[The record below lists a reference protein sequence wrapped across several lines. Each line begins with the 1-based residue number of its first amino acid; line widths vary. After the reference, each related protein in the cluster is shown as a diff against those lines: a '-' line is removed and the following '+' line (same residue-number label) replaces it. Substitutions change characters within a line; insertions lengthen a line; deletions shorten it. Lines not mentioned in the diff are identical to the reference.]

1 MGNMSA
7 TATEHA
13 DADARF
19 SLVILGDEAHA
30 PPGVELGPSRLTLG
44 AGENDDVFLSGV
56 GVVPG
61 HVQMVFLDG
70 QATVLRATQ
79 DIRIDGQA
87 VAQFPVDL
95 KPLQVL
101 SLSADTHLAY
111 GPKGSRWPQPVAWP
125 APVDLEDDVEGR
137 ETPVMTVD
145 DADPTLSEGAMDGD
159 EDSSYE
165 RSSLTR
171 REQVAHSA
179 RLGGFALAAAVMV
192 VVGLV
197 LFDLVWGSRE
207 VVVPQELAIEKSED
221 VLEHLLASDPA
232 HFKFVRINRRD
243 DGAIAL
249 TGFVDSDDAYRS
261 LAEQVRQQVVNSRGN
276 VRLDAVTPERLNNLV
291 RDLLSRYPM
300 GSRVE
305 VQDSQVQVQVFG
317 VQGDPELMS
326 SLQADLNR
334 LAQRISPMKMVL
346 RFTVQPGDQLI
357 NEIAMELN
365 RRSATR
371 DMQVS
376 LDESGARITGVV
388 AAAVEAD
395 ARATLNDIQQA
406 YVDRLPLSVELKVD
420 PKLNFSVVSLML
432 GGNESTATLLQ
443 RGKSQTFRVGE
454 PVFGTGELKDIRND
468 GVVLALGRREMFIPL
483 IR

>member
-1 MGNMSA
+1 MSA
-7 TATEHA
+7 SANDLIDTE
-13 DADARF
+13 ARF
-19 SLVILGDEAHA
+19 WLVILGDSAET
-30 PPGVELGPSRLTLG
+30 PPGIELGPSRLTLG
-44 AGENDDVFLSGV
+44 AGEDDDVFLSGV

-70 QATVLRATQ
+70 RATVLRATQ

-95 KPLQVL
+95 QPLQVL

-111 GPKGSRWPQPVAWP
+111 GPKGSRWPQPAPWP
-125 APVDLEDDVEGR
+125 VPVELEGDVDGRELPAMPLDDEDPSLAEGLGEDDGE
-137 ETPVMTVD
+137 P
-145 DADPTLSEGAMDGD
+145 
-159 EDSSYE
+159 SYE
-165 RSSLTR
+165 RGARTR

-179 RLGGFALAAAVMV
+179 RLGGFALAAAALV

-197 LFDLVWGSRE
+197 LFDLIWGSRE
-207 VVVPQELAIEKSED
+207 VVAPQEMAIERSED
-221 VLEHLLASDPA
+221 VLDHLLASDPT
-232 HFKFVRINRRD
+232 HFKFVRLNRRD

-249 TGFVDSDDAYRS
+249 TGFIDSDDAYRS

-305 VQDSQVQVQVFG
+305 VQADQVLVQVFG
-317 VQGDPELMS
+317 VQGEPELMN
-326 SLQADLNR
+326 SLQAELNR

-395 ARATLNDIQQA
+395 ARATLNEIQQA
-406 YVDRLPLSVELKVD
+406 YVDRLPVSVELKVD

-454 PVFGTGELKDIRND
+454 PVFGTGELKDIRTD